1 MEEIQKTRDELLNK
15 LCEFLIKEM
24 ASITHEYMWKG
35 YTEALKLYLDATEEA
50 W

>member
-1 MEEIQKTRDELLNK
+1 MEEIQKTREELLKK

-24 ASITHEYMWKG
+24 ALITNEHMRKG
-35 YTEALKLYLDATEEA
+35 YIEILKLYLDATEEA